1 MHYENIIIGAG
12 PAGLQLGYFF
22 KRANINYVIL
32 EKAPEAGS
40 FFNVFPH
47 SGKLISINKK
57 YTGTT
62 NEEFNLRHDW
72 NSLLSDE
79 KHLFTDYS
87 DEYYPDHTDLVR
99 YLNDFAK
106 KYELN
111 ILYNT
116 TVEKVKK
123 DTNKY
128 SLDTT
133 SSATAL
139 KPTTY
144 TCNKL
149 IVATGLSKARVP
161 REIINNTQTHIKHY
175 GEFEKDYFKKKEN
188 LDKYRNKSLLIIGN
202 GNAAYELGNLL
213 NPVCSSIAIA
223 GKNPKPWAMSTHYT
237 GDLRAIY
244 LPLYD
249 TFLLKSLNGFDY
261 TAEKFVIDQETPE
274 SRYTIS
280 FRCNNPNC
288 ATNHPY
294 IPDSRAAWDH
304 VILSTGWSFD
314 DSIFDFDV
322 ELTKPGKK
330 YPVINYN
337 YESVN
342 NAQLYFVGSLM
353 HSLDFKKSSGGFIH
367 GFRYLIKYF
376 FNLNYDRKFE
386 VERIKLIKPQATDTA
401 SNINPQQNIVE
412 HIVYKIN
419 TSSALYQMYG
429 QMCDIF
435 YKDPVKGDYI
445 YFNNVHMNFFGA
457 NGGWPDTHIFVL
469 TLEYG
474 KKELVTDIYKFGRR
488 ITDIGS
494 ESDATLLHPVM
505 RVFASK
511 TKIQIDEIH
520 FDEDLF
526 ANFTSEEKY
535 ADKIARTIRMFA

>member
-32 EKAPEAGS
+32 EKAPAAAS
-40 FFNVFPH
+40 FFSQFPH

-62 NEEFNLRHDW
+62 DTEFNLRHDW

-87 DEYYPDHTDLVR
+87 EEYYPDHTDLVR
-99 YLNDFAK
+99 YLNDFAT

-111 ILYNT
+111 IVYNT
-116 TVEKVKK
+116 TVLKVKK
-123 DTNKY
+123 GTNKY
-128 SLDTT
+128 TLFTPDASV
-133 SSATAL
+133 SS
-139 KPTTY
+139 Y

-149 IVATGLSKARVP
+149 IIATGLSKARVP

-213 NPVCSSIAIA
+213 NPICSSIGIA

-237 GDLRAIY
+237 GDLRAVY

-288 ATNHPY
+288 TTNHPY
-294 IPDSRAAWDH
+294 IPESRAAWDH
-304 VILSTGWSFD
+304 VILSTGWAFD

-322 ELTKPGKK
+322 ELTKPAKK
-330 YPVINYN
+330 YPVINSS

-342 NAQLYFVGSLM
+342 NKHLYFIGSLM
-353 HSLDFKKSSGGFIH
+353 HVLDFKKSSGGFIH

-376 FNLNYDRKFE
+376 FNLIYDRKFD
-386 VERIKLIKPQATDTA
+386 VERIKLLPPPATATA
-401 SNINPQQNIVE
+401 TATATYENIVE
-412 HIVYKIN
+412 HIVFKIN
-419 TSSALYQMYG
+419 NSSALYQMYG
-429 QMCDIF
+429 EMCDIF
-435 YKDPVKGDYI
+435 YKDPVKGDFI
-445 YFNNVHMNFFGA
+445 YFNNVHKNFFA
-457 NGGWPDTHIFVL
+457 TNGGWPDTNIFIL

-474 KKELVTDIYKFGRR
+474 MKEPVTDIYKFGRR
-488 ITDIGS
+488 ITDLGT
-494 ESDATLLHPVM
+494 ESDATLLHPVI
-505 RVFASK
+505 RVYEAQSK
-511 TKIQIDEIH
+511 FPLDTVH

-526 ANFTSEEKY
+526 ANFISKDKY
-535 ADKIARTIRMFA
+535 ADKIARTIHMFV